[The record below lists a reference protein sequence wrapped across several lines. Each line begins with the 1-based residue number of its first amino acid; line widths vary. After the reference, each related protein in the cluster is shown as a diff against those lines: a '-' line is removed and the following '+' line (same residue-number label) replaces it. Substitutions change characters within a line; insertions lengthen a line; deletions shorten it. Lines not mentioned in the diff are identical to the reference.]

1 MLSEEYDETPGPGWG
16 GVINWGRLKPY
27 AIDIESSFKFVW
39 AHDIGD
45 DDNHKEWIVRNIFGA
60 GEFSYIV
67 GLPGAGKSM
76 CATDIAC
83 HVAAGWDW
91 HGFKVKEPGFVLY
104 VAAERAKL
112 TNRRIR
118 AWRKKHKH
126 AGKLPVLV
134 VSGYMNLT
142 ENRNHAIE
150 LIELIK
156 IASAKCGL
164 PCHLVVIDTPPA
176 RSTEAPAAV
185 EHSDLVLV
193 PCEPDIGAYEQL
205 VRTARL
211 ARATGKPAVA
221 VLNMAQ
227 PNSRSEENIA
237 RQVFETVNLPMVP
250 ATLHR
255 LKVHRDASR
264 EGLTA
269 SEMEPEGKAAAELQ
283 ALWDWVSAELQ
294 LRTNA
299 KVQKGK

>member
-1 MLSEEYDETPGPGWG
+1 MVLHMKTIAIAMQKG
-16 GVINWGRLKPY
+16 GV
-27 AIDIESSFKFVW
+27 
-39 AHDIGD
+39 
-45 DDNHKEWIVRNIFGA
+45 
-60 GEFSYIV
+60 
-67 GLPGAGKSM
+67 GKSTLTK
-76 CATDIAC
+76 ALG
-83 HVAAGWDW
+83 VAGARAGLN
-91 HGFKVKEPGFVLY
+91 VL
-104 VAAERAKL
+104 VLDMDSQQSTTQWAG
-112 TNRRIR
+112 RRSVP
-118 AWRKKHKH
+118 
-126 AGKLPVLV
+126 LPVV
-134 VSGYMNLT
+134 RFAT
-142 ENRNHAIE
+142 EIE
-150 LIELIK
+150 LPKLLSQAEE
-156 IASAKCGL
+156 AGCD
-164 PCHLVVIDTPPA
+164 LVVIDTPPA

-299 KVQKGK
+299 KVHKGK